1 MHAWT
6 LREVF
11 HELGDHGILYVEAI
25 PCSYDGRRDIM
36 VHILIVEDDSELN
49 QFVCSYLNNS
59 GFSAKGCLNARDAY
73 DEMYNNLY
81 DLIISDI
88 MMPEIDGFEFAKS
101 IRKVNKTI
109 PILFMSAKDDLPS
122 KQKGFQFGID
132 DYMVKPIEVEELLLR
147 VRALLRR
154 ANIEMERKLTIGNL
168 VLDADAVTAVVDETE
183 IAVTTRE
190 FNILYKLLSYPNKTF
205 SRGQLMDEFWGM
217 DSDIGLRAVD
227 VYITGIRKKFS
238 GCDGFVLKTVR
249 GLGYKAVLL

>member
-1 MHAWT
+1 
-6 LREVF
+6 
-11 HELGDHGILYVEAI
+11 
-25 PCSYDGRRDIM
+25 M

-109 PILFMSAKDDLPS
+109 PI
-122 KQKGFQFGID
+122 QFGID
-132 DYMVKPIEVEELLLR
+132 DDMVKPIEVEELLLR